1 MKKNVD
7 VQLPKIVLDAIR
19 KLGYEQLHTLNHIII
34 ERMKLFEKAKTISI
48 LKKFQMF
55 DSVYFVHKN
64 KKYEGVVVRLNQTK
78 VTVKVEDGVL
88 WKIPPEFLKKSNKTN
103 IYKEL
108 MTEKPM

>member
-1 MKKNVD
+1 MD
-7 VQLPKIVLDAIR
+7 SLLPKTLMNTIR

-34 ERMKLFEKAKTISI
+34 ERMKLFEKAKIIST

-55 DSVYFVHKN
+55 DSVCFIHKD
-64 KKYEGVVVRLNQTK
+64 KKYQGVIVRLNQTT
-78 VTVKVEDGVL
+78 VTVKVEDGAT

-108 MTEKPM
+108 MTEKL